1 MCVFLFFYSV
11 LVLGIWFSV
20 FFLGFI
26 AVHEIRAPHLHNL
39 HLKIVSVSVFIDW
52 FIDFIL
58 WFRSLAIRADPAP
71 DRDPQTPN

>member
-1 MCVFLFFYSV
+1 MCVSFFLF
-11 LVLGIWFSV
+11 GISFGYLIFWV
-20 FFLGFI
+20 CFFLGFI

-58 WFRSLAIRADPAP
+58 
-71 DRDPQTPN
+71 